1 MNKTLDFLTG
11 TKILEEVDSPINGK
25 LTVVRDLVFGVYIKG
40 GGLPQSGGLAEK
52 IWKITLKKI
61 KNQLKVN
68 KCLIVGMG
76 GGGIAKLVRQY
87 WPDSEITGV
96 DIDPVMVELGR
107 KYLNLDQAGAKVV
120 IADAYDYMVDT
131 YKKNKKYDLICI
143 DVYVQRLVPQK
154 FNSEDFIELIKKALT
169 TEGLAIF
176 NRLYGKE
183 DKEDVES
190 LHRKLIHAFKKVRP
204 VYPEAN
210 VMYVC
215 SS

>member
-1 MNKTLDFLTG
+1 MNKTLDFLAG
-11 TKILEEVDSPINGK
+11 IKILEEVESPINGK
-25 LTVVRDLVFGVYIKG
+25 LTVVQDLIFGVYIKG

-61 KNQLKVN
+61 KKDLNVK

-96 DIDPVMVELGR
+96 DIDPLMVELGR
-107 KYLNLDQAGAKVV
+107 KYLSLDKAGAKVV

-131 YKKNKKYDLICI
+131 SKKNKKYDLVCV
-143 DVYVQRLVPQK
+143 DVYVERSVPKK
-154 FNSEDFIELIKKALT
+154 FETEDFIKLIKKVLT
-169 TEGLAIF
+169 TEGAAIF

-183 DKEDVES
+183 DKETAEN

-215 SS
+215 SI

>member
-1 MNKTLDFLTG
+1 MNKTLDFLAG
-11 TKILEEVDSPINGK
+11 IKILEEVESPINGK
-25 LTVVRDLVFGVYIKG
+25 LTVVRDLLYGVYIKG

-61 KNQLKVN
+61 QKDLKVK

-87 WPDSEITGV
+87 WPDSEIIGV
-96 DIDPVMVELGR
+96 DVDLVMVDLGR
-107 KYLNLDQAGAKVV
+107 KYLNLDKTGAKVV
-120 IADAYDYMVDT
+120 IADAYEYMANVT
-131 YKKNKKYDLICI
+131 KNSEKWDLVCV
-143 DVYVQRLVPQK
+143 DVYVERSVPKK
-154 FNSEDFIELIKKALT
+154 FETEDFIKLIKKALT
-169 TEGLAIF
+169 IDGTAIF

-183 DKEDVES
+183 DKEAAEN
-190 LHRKLIHAFKKVRP
+190 LHRKLIHIFKKVRP

-215 SS
+215 SV